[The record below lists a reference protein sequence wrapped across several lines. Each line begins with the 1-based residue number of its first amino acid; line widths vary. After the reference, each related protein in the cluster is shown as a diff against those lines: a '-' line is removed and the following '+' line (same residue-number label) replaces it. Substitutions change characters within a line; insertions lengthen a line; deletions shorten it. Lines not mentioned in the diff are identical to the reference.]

1 MDKEMSKVYIILY
14 IGLHTAG
21 IHMVTTNKAKA
32 EAELAE
38 LDSFEYELR
47 EEILEN

>member
-14 IGLHTAG
+14 LGLTHAA
-21 IHMVTTNKAKA
+21 IHMVTTDKAKA

-38 LDSFEYELR
+38 LDSFDYELR
-47 EEILEN
+47 EEILES